1 MYCETKKQK
10 KMKNAI
16 ELNDYGLRELD
27 SREVNEIQGGAYW
40 WLLEAAA
47 IAEAVRHVLIRA
59 FQIGLFW

>member
-1 MYCETKKQK
+1 
-10 KMKNAI
+10 MKNAI

-47 IAEAVRHVLIRA
+47 IAEAVTEFGKGFYAGFTRTIDE
-59 FQIGLFW
+59 IKK